1 MEAIRHQYN
10 IFKVRKNKT
19 VDFEFYT
26 TKISFNIGKIMIL
39 DINENLEI
47 LSMVDLSNKKC

>member
-47 LSMVDLSNKKC
+47 TCSLDHP